1 MPETHYRSCCLCEA
15 TCGVAIEIEGDRVI
29 AVRGDDAD
37 PFSKGYICP
46 KATGLADLHHDPD
59 RLTRPMVRD
68 LATGAWREVEWDA
81 AFDLV
86 AERLRAVQR
95 DHGRDAVAVY
105 QGNPTAHNLG
115 LLTLGQLFLRGLGT
129 RSMFSATSVDQ
140 LPHMLAALTMY
151 GNQLLMSV
159 PDIDRCDYFL
169 ILGGNP
175 AVSNGSLMTAPD
187 VKARL
192 KAIRARGGQVVVVDP
207 RRTET
212 AELADRHV
220 FIRPGSDALLLLAMI
235 HVLFAEGLVRLGRLA
250 PHVSGVEALRTAAA
264 DLSPEATAAATGV
277 APDEVRRLA
286 RELAGAPR
294 AVCYGRIGVCT
305 QEFGGLAAWLAYA
318 INALTGHLDE
328 PGGMMFTTPAVD
340 VLPLAARIG
349 FDGGFARWRS
359 RVSGYPEFG
368 GELPVAALAEE
379 IATPGPGQIRAL
391 ITSAGNPVLS
401 TPDGRRLEQAL
412 PGLDFMVS
420 IDPYLNETT
429 RHAHVILP
437 PTSPLE
443 RSHYDLALNA
453 FAVRNIARY
462 SPPVFERSAAQR
474 HDWEIC
480 VELMTRL
487 QRGPRPA
494 TAKPERPY
502 QWLRGPASWTGRAV
516 GRLASRALRA
526 VGPEG
531 VLELGLR
538 LGPHGLRKGRRGLS
552 LRALR
557 REPHGVDLGPLE
569 PRLPARLGTAD
580 KKIELAPAIY
590 LADLPRL
597 RARLAA
603 DRVRPDG
610 ALILIGRRHLRSNN
624 SWMHNSARLVKG
636 KPRCTLIIHPADAT
650 ARGLVDGARAR
661 LATRIGAIEVP
672 VEVSDEIMPGVVS
685 LPHGWGHDRP
695 GTRLGVASAHAGAS
709 VNDITDAAFVDA
721 LSGTGALSGISVE
734 VAAIAAGA

>member
-1 MPETHYRSCCLCEA
+1 MPSGLLIVDLDPAPARYGLRRRRRMSELHYRSCCLCEA
-15 TCGVAIEIEGDRVI
+15 TCGVVIETDQDRVI
-29 AVRGDDAD
+29 SVRGDDAD

-46 KATGLADLHHDPD
+46 KAAGLADLHHDPD
-59 RLTRPMVRD
+59 RLRKPIVRD
-68 LATGAWREVEWDA
+68 GGTWREVEWDH
-81 AFDLV
+81 AFDLT
-86 AERLRAVQR
+86 AERLRAVQ
-95 DHGRDAVAVY
+95 DAHGRDGVGVY

-115 LLTLGQLFLRGLGT
+115 LMTYGQLFLRGLKT
-129 RSMFSATSVDQ
+129 RSAFSATSVDQ

-159 PDIDRCDYFL
+159 PDIDRSDYFL

-187 VKARL
+187 VKGRL
-192 KAIRARGGQVVVVDP
+192 KAIRARGGTVVVVDP

-220 FIRPGSDALLLLAMI
+220 FIRPGADALLLLSMI
-235 HVLFAEGLVRLGRLA
+235 HAMYADGLVRLGRLA
-250 PHVSGVEALRTAAA
+250 PHVTGEAELRAAA
-264 DLSPEATAAATGV
+264 AAFSPETTAVATGIS
-277 APDEVRRLA
+277 PSEVRRLA
-286 RELAGAPR
+286 RELATTPR
-294 AVCYGRIGVCT
+294 AVCYGRIGICT
-305 QEFGGLAAWLAYA
+305 QEFGGLAAWLCYA

-340 VLPLAARIG
+340 LLPMAERVG
-349 FDGGFARWRS
+349 FDGGFARWKS

-379 IATPGPGQIRAL
+379 IDTPGPGQIRAL
-391 ITSAGNPVLS
+391 VTSAGNPVLS
-401 TPDGRRLEQAL
+401 TPNGARLDRAL
-412 PGLDFMVS
+412 AGLEFMVS

-453 FAVRNIARY
+453 FAVRNVARY
-462 SPPVFERSAAQR
+462 SPPVFPRADDQR

-480 VELMTRL
+480 VELMTRMG
-487 QRGPRPA
+487 GPGR
-494 TAKPERPY
+494 
-502 QWLRGPASWTGRAV
+502 LRRIV
-516 GRLASRALRA
+516 GRLAARALTRL
-526 VGPEG
+526 GPEA

-538 LGPHGLRKGRRGLS
+538 IGPHGLRKGSEGLS
-552 LRALR
+552 IKALKQH
-557 REPHGVDLGPLE
+557 PHGLDLGALE
-569 PRLPARLGTAD
+569 PRLPDRLGTED
-580 KKIELAPAIY
+580 RHVQLAPAVY

-597 RARLAA
+597 RARMAA
-603 DRVRPDG
+603 WTAASP

-624 SWMHNSARLVKG
+624 SWMHNSLRLVKG
-636 KPRCTLIIHPADAT
+636 KPRCTLIMHPDDAQP
-650 ARGLVDGARAR
+650 RGLTDGARATIT
-661 LATRIGAIEVP
+661 TRVGSIEVP

-695 GTRLGVASAHAGAS
+695 GVRLEVATAHAGAS
-709 VNDITDAAFVDA
+709 VNDITDEHFIDA
-721 LSGTGALSGISVE
+721 LSGNSALSGVAVE
-734 VAAIAAGA
+734 VTAT

>member
-1 MPETHYRSCCLCEA
+1 
-15 TCGVAIEIEGDRVI
+15 
-29 AVRGDDAD
+29 
-37 PFSKGYICP
+37 
-46 KATGLADLHHDPD
+46 
-59 RLTRPMVRD
+59 
-68 LATGAWREVEWDA
+68 
-81 AFDLV
+81 
-86 AERLRAVQR
+86 
-95 DHGRDAVAVY
+95 
-105 QGNPTAHNLG
+105 
-115 LLTLGQLFLRGLGT
+115 
-129 RSMFSATSVDQ
+129 
-140 LPHMLAALTMY
+140 
-151 GNQLLMSV
+151 
-159 PDIDRCDYFL
+159 
-169 ILGGNP
+169 
-175 AVSNGSLMTAPD
+175 
-187 VKARL
+187 
-192 KAIRARGGQVVVVDP
+192 
-207 RRTET
+207 
-212 AELADRHV
+212 
-220 FIRPGSDALLLLAMI
+220 
-235 HVLFAEGLVRLGRLA
+235 
-250 PHVSGVEALRTAAA
+250 
-264 DLSPEATAAATGV
+264 
-277 APDEVRRLA
+277 
-286 RELAGAPR
+286 
-294 AVCYGRIGVCT
+294 
-305 QEFGGLAAWLAYA
+305 
-318 INALTGHLDE
+318 
-328 PGGMMFTTPAVD
+328 MMFTTPAVD
-340 VLPLAARIG
+340 VLPLAAQIG
-349 FDGGFARWRS
+349 FDGGFARWKS

-391 ITSAGNPVLS
+391 VTSAGNPVLS

-462 SPPVFERSAAQR
+462 SPPVFERSPAQR

-487 QRGPRPA
+487 NG
-494 TAKPERPY
+494 
-502 QWLRGPASWTGRAV
+502 TGAMRRVV

-557 REPHGVDLGPLE
+557 RQPHGVDLGPLE
-569 PRLPARLGTAD
+569 PRLPGRLGTAD
-580 KKIELAPAIY
+580 HKVQLAPALY

-603 DRVRPDG
+603 NAARAAD

-636 KPRCTLIIHPADAT
+636 KPRCTLIMHPDDAS
-650 ARGLVDGARAR
+650 ARGLVDGAQAR

-672 VEVSDEIMPGVVS
+672 VEVSDEIMRGVVS

-734 VAAIAAGA
+734 VAAIAT